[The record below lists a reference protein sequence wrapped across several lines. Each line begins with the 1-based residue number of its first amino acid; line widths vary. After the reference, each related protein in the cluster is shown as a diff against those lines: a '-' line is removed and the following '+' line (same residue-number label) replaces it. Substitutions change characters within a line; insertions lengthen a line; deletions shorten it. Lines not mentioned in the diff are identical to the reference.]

1 MYKIT
6 IATAALLAALA
17 FGSHVSAVLAAP
29 MGPALA
35 AVQEGGDD
43 LVIKVN
49 RRRNRNIAVG
59 VLAGAAA
66 VAIIAGAANAQS
78 QQRRYVR
85 SRSSG
90 TNVNGGRSNSCRS
103 LRNLCERSNP
113 DHPRCYDYDYRCLG
127 YGG

>member
-1 MYKIT
+1 MYKFT
-6 IATAALLAALA
+6 ISTAALLAALA
-17 FGSHVSAVLAAP
+17 FGSQVSTALAAP
-29 MGPALA
+29 IGPALA
-35 AVQEGGDD
+35 AVQDTGDD
-43 LVIKVN
+43 VVIKVN
-49 RRRNRNIAVG
+49 RRRNRNIAIG
-59 VLAGAAA
+59 ALAGVAA

-78 QQRRYVR
+78 QQRRYYR
-85 SRSSG
+85 GRSG